1 MDSGIESLKLKRESF
16 DNSNP
21 NIELQ
26 NVTIIVGPNNSGKSQ
41 LLRDVDSWLASGVD
55 RMKLLDS
62 IGLVFPEDEATEMEL
77 LLKPFETARRK
88 ENDGDIKINIRSPD
102 FRQDTTIFDEW
113 INLRQYV
120 EQAKNKNASHFRH
133 QFTKFYSILLT
144 GRKRFD
150 LITPA
155 PIGNLTTPG
164 TNFLAAAYRNDGAR
178 RTIRE
183 FVHDQFKQY
192 LYSVLTM
199 VKL

>member
-1 MDSGIESLKLKRESF
+1 
-16 DNSNP
+16 
-21 NIELQ
+21 
-26 NVTIIVGPNNSGKSQ
+26 
-41 LLRDVDSWLASGVD
+41 
-55 RMKLLDS
+55 
-62 IGLVFPEDEATEMEL
+62 MEL

-150 LITPA
+150 LITRHS
-155 PIGNLTTPG
+155 LLET
-164 TNFLAAAYRNDGAR
+164 
-178 RTIRE
+178 
-183 FVHDQFKQY
+183 
-192 LYSVLTM
+192 
-199 VKL
+199 